1 MTYNF
6 CTLFDSNYLTRGL
19 ALYYSLEKHCADF
32 HLYIFAFDEKCYE
45 VLKEINLSHATIIS
59 LTEFEDDK
67 LLKVK
72 PSRSKAEYCWTST
85 SSTILYV
92 LEKYKVDM
100 CTYLDAD
107 IYFYSS
113 PQPIFD
119 ELGSKSILITEHCYS
134 PQYNKEVKSG
144 KYCVQFITFK
154 NDEYGLKALKWWCER
169 CIEWCY
175 ARYED
180 GKFGDQLYLDDWT
193 ERFEGVHVL
202 QHLGG
207 GIASWN
213 VQQYQFTNENNRLFG
228 TETRSGNKFEVIFYH
243 FHYLKFF
250 TNGKVELGRRL
261 LSKNVIDIFY
271 KTYIHEL
278 DKLKSHIQS
287 LDESINS
294 NGLIEQP
301 ISWKTPILFLYRK
314 AKGVYNIFDYEEIIA
329 DSYLNLCH

>member
-1 MTYNF
+1 MFNF

-19 ALYYSLEKHCADF
+19 ALYYSLEKHCAGF
-32 HLYIFAFDEKCYE
+32 HLYIFAFDEKCYQI
-45 VLKEINLSHATIIS
+45 LKKINLNKATIIS
-59 LTEFEDDK
+59 LTEFEDAE
-67 LLKVK
+67 LLKIK
-72 PSRSKAEYCWTST
+72 TSRNKAEYCWTST

-92 LEKYKVDM
+92 LQNYKVES

-107 IYFYSS
+107 IFFYS
-113 PQPIFD
+113 PPKPIFD
-119 ELGSKSILITEHCYS
+119 ELGSKSILITEHRYS

-154 NDEYGLKALKWWCER
+154 NDENGLKALKWWRER

-193 ERFEGVHVL
+193 ERFEGVQVL
-202 QHLGG
+202 KHLGG

-213 VQQYQFTNENNRLFG
+213 VQQYKFSKVNDRLIG
-228 TETRSGNKFEVIFYH
+228 TEIRSGNKFEVIFYH

-250 TNGKVELGRRL
+250 TNGKVELGRRTL
-261 LSKNVIDIFY
+261 TENVIDIFY
-271 KTYIHEL
+271 KPYIREL
-278 DKLKSHIQS
+278 DKLKSQIQL

-294 NGLIEQP
+294 NGLTEQP
-301 ISWKTPILFLYRK
+301 NSWKTPILFVYRK
-314 AKGVYNIFDYEEIIA
+314 AKGVYNIFDYDEMIA
-329 DSYLNLCH
+329 G

>member
-19 ALYYSLEKHCADF
+19 ALYYSLEKHCAEF
-32 HLYIFAFDEKCYE
+32 HLYIFAFDEKSYQ
-45 VLKEINLSHATIIS
+45 VLKKINLSNATIIA
-59 LTEFEDDK
+59 LKEFEDEE

-72 PSRSKAEYCWTST
+72 PSRNKAEYCWTST

-92 LEKYKVDM
+92 LGKFKVDM

-107 IYFYSS
+107 LRFYSS
-113 PQPIFD
+113 PKPIFD
-119 ELGSKSILITEHCYS
+119 ELGTKSILITEHRYS

-144 KYCVQFITFK
+144 KYCVQFITLK
-154 NDEYGLKALKWWCER
+154 NDENGLKALKWWRER

-180 GKFGDQLYLDDWT
+180 GKFGDQLYLNDWT

-213 VQQYQFTNENNRLFG
+213 VQQYKFSFENNRLIG
-228 TETRSGNKFEVIFYH
+228 TENQSSKKFEVIFYH
-243 FHYLKFF
+243 FHYLRFF
-250 TNGKVELGRRL
+250 TNGKVELGRRVL
-261 LSKNVIDIFY
+261 TQNVIDIFY
-271 KTYIHEL
+271 KPYIREL
-278 DKLKSHIQS
+278 NKLKSQIQS
-287 LDESINS
+287 LDSTVKS
-294 NGLIEQP
+294 NGLTEQS

-314 AKGVYNIFDYEEIIA
+314 AKGVYNIFDYDELIA
-329 DSYLNLCH
+329 D

>member
-1 MTYNF
+1 LLNF

-19 ALYYSLEKHCADF
+19 ALYYSLEKHCAEF
-32 HLYIFAFDEKCYE
+32 HLYIFAFDENCYH
-45 VLKEINLSHATIIS
+45 VLKKINLSKATIIS
-59 LTEFEDDK
+59 LTEFEDEE

-72 PSRSKAEYCWTST
+72 SSRNKAEYCWTST

-92 LEKYKVDM
+92 LQKYKVEM

-107 IYFYSS
+107 IFFYSS
-113 PQPIFD
+113 PKPIFD
-119 ELGSKSILITEHCYS
+119 ELGTKSILITEHRYS

-144 KYCVQFITFK
+144 KYCVQFITLK
-154 NDEYGLKALKWWCER
+154 NDENGLKALKWWRER

-180 GKFGDQLYLDDWT
+180 GKFGDQLYLNDWT

-213 VQQYQFTNENNRLFG
+213 VQQYKFSFENNRLIG
-228 TETRSGNKFEVIFYH
+228 TENQSSKKFEVIFYH
-243 FHYLKFF
+243 FHYLRFF
-250 TNGKVELGRRL
+250 TNGKVELGRRVL
-261 LSKNVIDIFY
+261 TQNVIDIFY
-271 KTYIHEL
+271 KPYIREL
-278 DKLKSHIQS
+278 NKLKSQIQS
-287 LDESINS
+287 LDSTVKS
-294 NGLIEQP
+294 NGLTEQS

-314 AKGVYNIFDYEEIIA
+314 AKGVYNIFDYDELIA
-329 DSYLNLCH
+329 D